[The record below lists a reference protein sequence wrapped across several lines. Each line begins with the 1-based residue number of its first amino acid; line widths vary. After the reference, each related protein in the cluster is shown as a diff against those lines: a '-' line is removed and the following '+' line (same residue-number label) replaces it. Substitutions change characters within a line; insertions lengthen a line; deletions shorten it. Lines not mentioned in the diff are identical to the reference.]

1 MGPSVLINSALS
13 RGEQTFCSDL
23 NDSWSKKEEVN
34 SLFGAKMKSLVKM
47 TETSKTK

>member
-23 NDSWSKKEEVN
+23 NDSRSKKDH
-34 SLFGAKMKSLVKM
+34 LTDYKMPLKYQKLLLLQCV
-47 TETSKTK
+47 